1 MVTDGPA
8 LKIPRQQ
15 PICRLLRQKPDHKET
30 IMSQTQRATRVGD
43 FLGQPIYQTIESRN
57 ATYIFDRI
65 AKNIDGE
72 FPLDQ
77 LNKDELLI
85 RPGLIYRPKG

>member
-1 MVTDGPA
+1 MAETEIHRGP
-8 LKIPRQQ
+8 Q
-15 PICRLLRQKPDHKET
+15 
-30 IMSQTQRATRVGD
+30 VGNY
-43 FLGQPIYQTIESRN
+43 LGQPIFQTIESGN
-57 ATYIFDRI
+57 GIYIFDRI

-85 RPGLIYRPKG
+85 KPGLIYRPKV